1 MTSPFALKDDR
12 VLSSGLGSFNMD
24 EADIDAYEK
33 STGDAGGIAD
43 LGPIRERLIQ
53 ASRFDDDNVAHVAT
67 GELVVPKPL
76 IDKFP
81 ELKESIFQHLREMG
95 VEDPERYLVGNEENS
110 INPETGLPEFGF
122 FSSVGKAIKSAVKSV
137 AKVVKKVAPTIIK
150 IGGTIL
156 LTPVMGPI
164 AAAAISSG
172 ISTLVAGG
180 SLKDAA
186 ISAALG
192 GATGALTPSLGA
204 VAANALTGGAEA
216 AIKGGD
222 FGDVL
227 KSAAISAGSAAAGK
241 LIAPT
246 VSNALEGT
254 AAGDLLD
261 MQATPQTGFE
271 ALSEDVGKLGTSFD
285 QMAQGEFGKAFA
297 PTAQALGFG
306 TVEPALSAMY
316 EPAGLDQIY
325 ADEALATGPYV
336 EPVTAFAPTA
346 QALGSGTPAG
356 LDQIYADEALATGR
370 YSAEPGFIPRN
381 FPETTA
387 AAEAFLTNVEEK
399 PFQTLLWGESKLT
412 PEQELAMKAQIRTE
426 LAGDTKYAGA
436 SPADVTKAV
445 EARVAEAQ
453 PSRLARNPYLL
464 TLGIP
469 AAAAAASMLSKV
481 PPTEKPDI
489 LPSEFA
495 GGPSAEMIEQYR
507 LGQSSLFP
515 TWRPTTTL
523 VPTSP
528 TSYGY
533 SPYLRQRRPQ
543 MYAAEGGEVYPRRNG
558 GIMPNEGVPDR
569 DSVRALL
576 MPGEFVMTKEAVR
589 GAGNGNLNRGI
600 NNMYSV
606 MRRLETRGRRT
617 A

>member
-1 MTSPFALKDDR
+1 MTSPFALKDER

-24 EADIDAYEK
+24 EADIAAYEK

-43 LGPIRERLIQ
+43 LGPIRERLIE

-122 FSSVGKAIKSAVKSV
+122 LSSIGRAFKSAVKSV
-137 AKVVKKVAPTIIK
+137 AKVVKKVAPMVVQ
-150 IGGTIL
+150 IGGTML
-156 LTPVMGPI
+156 LTPVLGPI
-164 AAAAISSG
+164 AASMVASG
-172 ISTLVAGG
+172 ISTLVGGG

-186 ISAALG
+186 IAAALG
-192 GATGALTPSLGA
+192 GVTGALTPSFGS
-204 VAANALTGGAEA
+204 VASNALTGAAKA
-216 AIKGGD
+216 AIGGGD

-227 KSAAISAGSAAAGK
+227 KGAAISAGTAAAGK
-241 LIAPT
+241 LIGPTLSGAP
-246 VSNALEGT
+246 EGA
-254 AAGDLLD
+254 AAGDTSGTE
-261 MQATPQTGFE
+261 ATSQTGFD
-271 ALSEDVGKLGTSFD
+271 ALSEDVGKFGTSFD
-285 QMAQGEFGKAFA
+285 RMTQGEFSEAFK
-297 PTAQALGFG
+297 PT
-306 TVEPALSAMY
+306 
-316 EPAGLDQIY
+316 
-325 ADEALATGPYV
+325 
-336 EPVTAFAPTA
+336 VTAIETFGSPMPPAAPAAAAPAASYDADYVGAAAAAEPINMYGGDGQSLA
-346 QALGSGTPAG
+346 QM
-356 LDQIYADEALATGR
+356 YA
-370 YSAEPGFIPRN
+370 SAEPGPLGRT
-381 FPETTA
+381 FPETAA
-387 AAEAFLTNVEEK
+387 AAEKLFEGVQKE
-399 PFQTLLWGESKLT
+399 PFKTLIAGESKL
-412 PEQELAMKAQIRTE
+412 PQEEVLALTNQKMAEIKA
-426 LAGDTKYAGA
+426 KYPDLTTQQVQAA
-436 SPADVTKAV
+436 AQKAV
-445 EARVAEAQ
+445 SDAQ
-453 PSRLARNPYLL
+453 PSFLARNPYLL

-469 AAAAAASMLSKV
+469 AAAAAAPMLFEV

-489 LPSEFA
+489 LPPGFA
-495 GGPSAEMIEQYR
+495 GGPSDEMIAQYR

-515 TWRPTTTL
+515 TWQPTTTL
-523 VPTSP
+523 VATSP

-533 SPYLRQRRPQ
+533 SPYLRRRRPE

-589 GAGNGNLNRGI
+589 GAGNGDLNRGI

>member
-122 FSSVGKAIKSAVKSV
+122 FSSIGKAIKSAVKSV

-156 LTPVMGPI
+156 LTPVMGPV
-164 AAAAISSG
+164 AAAAVSSG

-192 GATGALTPSLGA
+192 GATGALTPSIGA
-204 VAANALTGGAEA
+204 VASNALTGGAEA

-227 KSAAISAGSAAAGK
+227 KGAAISAGSAAAGK

-261 MQATPQTGFE
+261 MQATSQTGFG

-285 QMAQGEFGKAFA
+285 QMTQGEFGKAFA
-297 PTAQALGFG
+297 PTAQALGFE
-306 TVEPALSAMY
+306 TAAPAAAAPATGSY
-316 EPAGLDQIY
+316 EAIPD
-325 ADEALATGPYV
+325 ADYGAYATGPYV
-336 EPVTAFAPTA
+336 EPAPSADLSQT
-346 QALGSGTPAG
+346 
-356 LDQIYADEALATGR
+356 YADEAFAT
-370 YSAEPGFIPRN
+370 SAQPGPLQRN
-381 FPETTA
+381 FPETYA
-387 AAEAFLTNVEEK
+387 AAEKFAADVQEK
-399 PFQTLLWGESKLT
+399 PFQTLLYGESKLT
-412 PEQELAMKAQIRTE
+412 PKQELAMKSQIRKE
-426 LAGDTKYAGA
+426 FAAPEYANA
-436 SPADVTKAV
+436 SPADITKAV
-445 EARVAEAQ
+445 EARVAAAQ
-453 PSRLARNPYLL
+453 PSFLARNPYLL

-469 AAAAAASMLSKV
+469 AAAAAAPMLFKV
-481 PPTEKPDI
+481 PPTQKPDI
-489 LPSEFA
+489 LPSGFA

-515 TWRPTTTL
+515 TWQPTTTL
-523 VPTSP
+523 VATSP

-533 SPYLRQRRPQ
+533 SPYLRRRNPQ

-589 GAGNGNLNRGI
+589 GAGNGDLNRGI

-606 MRRLETRGRRT
+606 MRRLETHGRRT

>member
-122 FSSVGKAIKSAVKSV
+122 FSSIGKAIKSAVKSV

-150 IGGTIL
+150 IGGTFL
-156 LTPVMGPI
+156 LASVGVPLPV
-164 AAAAISSG
+164 AAAISSG
-172 ISTLVAGG
+172 IGTLVGGG

-186 ISAALG
+186 ISAAMG
-192 GATGALTPSLGA
+192 GVTGALTPTLGA
-204 VAANALTGGAEA
+204 VASNALTGGAEA

-227 KSAAISAGSAAAGK
+227 KGAAISAGSAAAGK

-254 AAGDLLD
+254 AAGDLLG
-261 MQATPQTGFE
+261 MKATSQTGFE

-297 PTAQALGFG
+297 PTAQALGFETAAPAAAAPAAG
-306 TVEPALSAMY
+306 PVFEPAAPATGSY
-316 EPAGLDQIY
+316 EAIPG
-325 ADEALATGPYV
+325 ADYGAYATGPYV
-336 EPVTAFAPTA
+336 EPAPSADLSQT
-346 QALGSGTPAG
+346 
-356 LDQIYADEALATGR
+356 YADEAFATSAQPGLLQRTYAAGQQMLAD
-370 YSAEPGFIPRN
+370 
-381 FPETTA
+381 
-387 AAEAFLTNVEEK
+387 VQEK
-399 PFQTLLWGESKLT
+399 PFQTLLYGESKLT

-426 LAGDTKYAGA
+426 LAGDPKYAGA
-436 SPADVTKAV
+436 SADDFNKAV
-445 EARVAEAQ
+445 AARVAAAQ
-453 PSRLARNPYLL
+453 PSFLARNPYLL

-469 AAAAAASMLSKV
+469 AAAAAAPMLFKV
-481 PPTEKPDI
+481 PPTQKPDI
-489 LPSEFA
+489 LPSGFA

-515 TWRPTTTL
+515 TWQPTTTL
-523 VPTSP
+523 VATSP

-533 SPYLRQRRPQ
+533 SPYLRRRNPQ

-589 GAGNGNLNRGI
+589 GAGNGDLNRGI

>member
-122 FSSVGKAIKSAVKSV
+122 FSSIGKAIKSAVKSV

-156 LTPVMGPI
+156 LTPALGPY
-164 AAAAISSG
+164 AAAAVSSG
-172 ISTLVAGG
+172 LATLVGGG

-186 ISAALG
+186 ISAAFG
-192 GATGALTPSLGA
+192 GATAGLTEGFGMST

-216 AIKGGD
+216 AVRGGN

-227 KSAAISAGSAAAGK
+227 KGAAISAGSAAAGK
-241 LIAPT
+241 L
-246 VSNALEGT
+246 VSPYVNQALAGT
-254 AAGDLLD
+254 AVGDALDIKAGAEPKSFLTPLKDDLGKGFGAGFDELTQNQFSQAFSPTATTPTAELPFDPLD
-261 MQATPQTGFE
+261 ETVAAGP
-271 ALSEDVGKLGTSFD
+271 V
-285 QMAQGEFGKAFA
+285 FGQA
-297 PTAQALGFG
+297 PTAELPFDPLDETVSEEAGF
-306 TVEPALSAMY
+306 
-316 EPAGLDQIY
+316 
-325 ADEALATGPYV
+325 
-336 EPVTAFAPTA
+336 F
-346 QALGSGTPAG
+346 
-356 LDQIYADEALATGR
+356 
-370 YSAEPGFIPRN
+370 PRN
-381 FPETTA
+381 FPKTA
-387 AAEAFLTNVEEK
+387 AAAEKLAADVQEK
-399 PFQTLLWGESKLT
+399 PFQTLLYGESKLT
-412 PEQELAMKAQIRTE
+412 PKQELAMKSQIRKE
-426 LAGDTKYAGA
+426 FAAPEYANA
-436 SPADVTKAV
+436 SPADITKAV
-445 EARVAEAQ
+445 EARVAAAQ
-453 PSRLARNPYLL
+453 PSFLARNPYLL

-469 AAAAAASMLSKV
+469 AAAAAAPMLFKV
-481 PPTEKPDI
+481 PPTQKPDI
-489 LPSEFA
+489 LPSGFA

-515 TWRPTTTL
+515 TWQPTTTL
-523 VPTSP
+523 VATSP

-533 SPYLRQRRPQ
+533 SPYLRRRNPQ

-589 GAGNGNLNRGI
+589 GAGNGDLNRGI